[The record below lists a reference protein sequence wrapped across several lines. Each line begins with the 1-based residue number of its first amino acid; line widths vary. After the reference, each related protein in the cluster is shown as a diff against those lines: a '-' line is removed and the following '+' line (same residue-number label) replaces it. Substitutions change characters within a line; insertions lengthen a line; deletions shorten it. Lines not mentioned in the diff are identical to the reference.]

1 MFPFN
6 IIRKNHEFLGDS
18 YNLYIVSDTS
28 RKAQNV
34 ISSFSF
40 SEKVNH
46 PAVQALAKQLDL
58 QHTFGFIKL
67 VAFPAADT
75 PGVNAMTAAE
85 ITTGM
90 PQGSTSTPGRA
101 FINSS
106 SVALSGDPTPNDV
119 TAPDASKEFTG
130 NLMDTAVP
138 GEDFDPA
145 GSSIPQVI
153 SFDDVASIVHER
165 SEGQDP
171 RRLVFIWHRKVMMFL
186 KHSLLLE

>member
-1 MFPFN
+1 MIY
-6 IIRKNHEFLGDS
+6 IISECKREKKPKVHFL
-18 YNLYIVSDTS
+18 LLIHVFLLT
-28 RKAQNV
+28 
-34 ISSFSF
+34 
-40 SEKVNH
+40 EKVNH
-46 PAVQALAKQLDL
+46 PAVQALSKQLDL

-90 PQGSTSTPGRA
+90 PQGSTSTPARA

-106 SVALSGDPTPNDV
+106 SATLSGEPTANDV
-119 TAPDASKEFTG
+119 TAPDVSKGFTD

-145 GSSIPQVI
+145 TTSIPQVI

-171 RRLVFIWHRKVMMFL
+171 RRLVFHPIQRG
-186 KHSLLLE
+186 SGS